1 MAIVPLLHR
10 KGDIFMQPESKKSS
24 LLPKILIGVVI
35 LGLAI
40 GIGFYVFINF
50 FTKPGDKI
58 ILAAAKTVE
67 GNQLA
72 HTATKARELSDGKKL
87 GINIKGDITIDG
99 SSFTIDGAINTD
111 VEAKECSAT
120 GNFAAGGQA
129 VDFGVFINDSTINFS
144 LPSLFSSK
152 LIYDY
157 TQVPTGYI
165 KSLESEMEGVT
176 FADINEVLASSWD
189 NPGNQAE
196 FNANLLLKAREQ
208 INSLEWEKTEKK
220 SCEFQN
226 KTVDAAGYKASVT
239 STELAEW
246 IRAYNALYTDYI
258 NKTFGSGLTN
268 LMNKQGANPTAAFEQ
283 FAQEVEELNTTFNIE
298 VYMANK
304 QLVDLIVEAEGTT
317 IEAAIK
323 GGSYPL
329 ENVDVIL
336 PDGTISLVGTTNGSK
351 ETVKLVYDGFTA
363 GSYDYDSQ
371 TGAYSVTG
379 PEGPITSGT
388 LIREGDGLKF
398 TVDSL
403 TIDGESYDCSLTC
416 DMTGTPVINKDA
428 ATGTDFL
435 LNTATEEDIQ
445 KLVMEII
452 YGNMF

>member
-111 VEAKECSAT
+111 VEARECSAT

-196 FNANLLLKAREQ
+196 FN
-208 INSLEWEKTEKK
+208 
-220 SCEFQN
+220 
-226 KTVDAAGYKASVT
+226 VT
-239 STELAEW
+239 FA
-246 IRAYNALYTDYI
+246 
-258 NKTFGSGLTN
+258 FG
-268 LMNKQGANPTAAFEQ
+268 Q
-283 FAQEVEELNTTFNIE
+283 
-298 VYMANK
+298 
-304 QLVDLIVEAEGTT
+304 
-317 IEAAIK
+317 
-323 GGSYPL
+323 
-329 ENVDVIL
+329 
-336 PDGTISLVGTTNGSK
+336 
-351 ETVKLVYDGFTA
+351 
-363 GSYDYDSQ
+363 
-371 TGAYSVTG
+371 
-379 PEGPITSGT
+379 
-388 LIREGDGLKF
+388 
-398 TVDSL
+398 
-403 TIDGESYDCSLTC
+403 
-416 DMTGTPVINKDA
+416 
-428 ATGTDFL
+428 DF
-435 LNTATEEDIQ
+435 
-445 KLVMEII
+445 
-452 YGNMF
+452 F